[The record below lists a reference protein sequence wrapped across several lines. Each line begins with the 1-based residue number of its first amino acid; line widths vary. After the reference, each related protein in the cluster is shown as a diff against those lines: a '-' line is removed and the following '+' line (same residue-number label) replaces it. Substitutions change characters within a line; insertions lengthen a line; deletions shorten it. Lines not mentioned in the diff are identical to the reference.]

1 MEILTLGSIMILV
14 VLALA
19 NLCAL
24 VTTGKILGKLEKLE
38 KELEE
43 IKSKKETEEKR
54 TITWLPL
61 EYPEHIKN

>member
-1 MEILTLGSIMILV
+1 MTILTLGSIMILV

-24 VTTGKILGKLEKLE
+24 ATTGKILGKLENLE

-54 TITWLPL
+54 KLTLLPL